1 MKKWFLLIG
10 AVLILVFVL
19 YIYVSFNG
27 NPISQKMAKTK
38 LDEYTSEV
46 FEGSTISIDH
56 SGYNFKD
63 GSYYFLYT
71 VQQGEQ
77 IAQYSSEVR
86 GAWKPSKVSYTN
98 LIEEYKDHQ
107 LMEAYHMQANRFIN
121 QALTENDVPVYGVSY
136 DVLIAKGQYE
146 AGEPWKPNMPKNT
159 IPSIWI
165 DLKDEQQTKEQFT
178 ETVKVIQQTL
188 AEKNMSYTNVH
199 VAMTRKFDN
208 TDGKKEG
215 YAPFYYETIYSTDFV
230 SVEDEFVVRE

>member
-1 MKKWFLLIG
+1 MKKWILMIS
-10 AVLILVFVL
+10 AALILAFVL
-19 YIYVSFNG
+19 FIYVSFNG
-27 NPISQKMAKTK
+27 NPISQKMAKNI
-38 LDEYTSEV
+38 LDEYIGEV
-46 FEGSTISIDH
+46 FEGSMIAIDH

-63 GSYYFLYT
+63 ASYYFLYT

-77 IAQYSSEVR
+77 VAQYSSEVK
-86 GAWKPSKVSYTN
+86 GAWIPSKVSYTN
-98 LIEEYKDHQ
+98 LMEEYTDRA

-121 QALTENDVPVYGVSY
+121 QALTDKHVPVHGVSY
-136 DVLIAKGQYE
+136 DILIAKGQYE
-146 AGEPWKPNMPKNT
+146 AGEPWKPNMPKHT
-159 IPSIWI
+159 IPSLWI

-188 AEKNMSYTNVH
+188 AEKDVSYTNVH

-215 YAPFYYETIYSTDFV
+215 YAPFYYETIYMTSFT